1 MNPAH
6 VLRALPAIFLSLLS
20 AFAGDA
26 GVHGLWVWKT
36 ASVLEAPGSTE
47 ALRSFC
53 QSQGINEVYVSISGK
68 GGAGE
73 EGQIGGAIDLLHQ
86 SGIRV
91 EALFGNA
98 NADEPGKPREALLGH
113 VRGIVE
119 FNRKHPAHRF
129 DGIHLD
135 IEPHQR
141 EENKGAGNLKFL
153 PNLAETFRAVRAVAE
168 ADRMTVNADIA
179 VKVLKGSAD
188 ERRMLLASVPRVTLM
203 LYELSSPHDGQG
215 NAVKIAKL
223 RKASDKYLAMAY
235 EGLSDPNLARMSIAL
250 RTADYEESLPDMLR
264 TLDEAHRKNPHCLGW
279 ARHSYNDHL
288 QKGK

>member
-1 MNPAH
+1 MFSWLFVTAFP
-6 VLRALPAIFLSLLS
+6 LSV
-20 AFAGDA
+20 FAGDT

-36 ASVLEAPGSTE
+36 ASVLEAPGSAE

-53 QSQGINEVYVSISGK
+53 QSKGINEVYVSISGK

-73 EGQIGGAIDLLHQ
+73 ESQIEGVIDLLHK
-86 SGIRV
+86 SNIRV
-91 EALFGNA
+91 EALLGSTD
-98 NADEPGKPREALLGH
+98 ADEPGKPREAFLGH
-113 VRGIVE
+113 VRGILE

-153 PNLAETFRAVRAVAE
+153 PNLVETFRAVRALAE
-168 ADRMTVNADIA
+168 ADKMTVNADIA

-188 ERRMLLASVPRVTLM
+188 ERRMLLTSVPRVTLM
-203 LYELSSPHDGQG
+203 LYELSSPEDGKD
-215 NAVKIAKL
+215 NPAKIAKL

-250 RTADYEESLPDMLR
+250 RTPDYGESLPDMLR
-264 TLDEAHRKNPHCLGW
+264 TLDDAHRKNPRYLGW